1 MVQESKADR
10 LERMRVNLQSPQ
22 SKIFTQ
28 MVRTARGDSR
38 ALAGVA
44 YAHERLGLP
53 ASWLR
58 ERMAGRIRIKPLDI
72 EILDRLIDIAKSTP
86 NGVVLTMESAPNQ
99 SAEVAEYRRAVAKM
113 CRECAPAADRQHDD
127 QQCPDGQCPLRPVS
141 PLQLHPRAHR
151 NPPIV
156 GKDWS
161 R

>member
-1 MVQESKADR
+1 MPSESKS
-10 LERMRVNLQSPQ
+10 ERHGRIRINLQTPE

-28 MVRTARGDSR
+28 LVRQARGDAR

-53 ASWLR
+53 ISWMR

-72 EILDRLIDIAKSTP
+72 EILDRVIDIAKSTP
-86 NGVVLTMESAPNQ
+86 NGVTISSDAPSQ
-99 SAEVAEYRRAVAKM
+99 SAEVGEYRRAVAKM
-113 CRECAPAADRQHDD
+113 CRECAPAPKRDDD

-156 GKDWS
+156 GRDWG

>member
-1 MVQESKADR
+1 MPTESQSERHDR
-10 LERMRVNLQSPQ
+10 IRANLQTPE

-28 MVRTARGDSR
+28 LVRQARGDSR

-53 ASWLR
+53 MSWMR

-72 EILDRLIDIAKSTP
+72 EILHRVIDIAKSTP
-86 NGVVLTMESAPNQ
+86 HGIALTPEHVAQ
-99 SAEVAEYRRAVAKM
+99 SAEVGEYRRAVSKM
-113 CRECAPAADRQHDD
+113 CRECAPAARGNDD

-141 PLQLHPRAHR
+141 PLQLHPRALK

>member
-58 ERMAGRIRIKPLDI
+58 ERMAGRIRVKPLDI
-72 EILDRLIDIAKSTP
+72 EILDRVIDIAKSTP
-86 NGVVLTMESAPNQ
+86 NGVALNIERDPTQ
-99 SAEVAEYRRAVAKM
+99 SAEVGEYRRAVAKM
-113 CRECAPAADRQHDD
+113 CRECAPAPAKGDD

-141 PLQLHPRAHR
+141 PLELHPRAHR

-156 GKDWS
+156 GKDWA

>member
-1 MVQESKADR
+1 MPSESKSDR
-10 LERMRVNLQSPQ
+10 EQRIRVNLQTPE

-28 MVRTARGDSR
+28 MVRRARGDSR

-53 ASWLR
+53 ASWMR
-58 ERMAGRIRIKPLDI
+58 ERMAGRIRVKPLDI
-72 EILDRLIDIAKSTP
+72 EILDRVIDIAKSTP
-86 NGVVLTMESAPNQ
+86 NGITLTNDRAPIE
-99 SAEVAEYRRAVAKM
+99 SAEVGEYRRAVAKF
-113 CRECAPAADRQHDD
+113 CRECAPAPTSNED

-151 NPPIV
+151 NPPTV
-156 GKDWS
+156 GKDWG

>member
-1 MVQESKADR
+1 MVQESKTDR
-10 LERMRVNLQSPQ
+10 LERMRVNLQTPQ

-58 ERMAGRIRIKPLDI
+58 ERMAGRIRVKPLDI

-86 NGVVLTMESAPNQ
+86 NGVALNIERDPAQ
-99 SAEVAEYRRAVAKM
+99 SAEVGEYRRAVAKM
-113 CRECAPAADRQHDD
+113 CRECAPPPDTGKD

-156 GKDWS
+156 GKDWA